1 MEILVKHLT
10 KSKNF
15 AMIKFTEI
23 SDPATIPIGRTETL
37 IKISINKNK
46 QVLR

>member
-15 AMIKFTEI
+15 AMMKFTEI
-23 SDPATIPIGRTETL
+23 SDPAIKPIE
-37 IKISINKNK
+37 KIQK
-46 QVLR
+46 R